1 MNSLARN
8 IKTVFIPVLSSQS
21 ILSDPNME
29 ASILDRHNYL
39 AYLLFLMAKFDKDSM
54 GVR

>member
-1 MNSLARN
+1 MVKGRN
-8 IKTVFIPVLSSQS
+8 IKNIFIPVRS
-21 ILSDPNME
+21 IKYIFSGQNME

-39 AYLLFLMAKFDKDSM
+39 AYLLFLMAEFDKDFK